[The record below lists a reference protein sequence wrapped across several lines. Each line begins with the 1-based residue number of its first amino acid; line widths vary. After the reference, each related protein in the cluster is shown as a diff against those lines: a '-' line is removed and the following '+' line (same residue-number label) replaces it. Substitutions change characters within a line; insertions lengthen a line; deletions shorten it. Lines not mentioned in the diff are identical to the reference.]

1 MQDGFNKMKRRI
13 LFSTRRNADRIF
25 FTTHYGI

>member
-13 LFSTRRNADRIF
+13 LFCTRRNTDRIF
-25 FTTHYGI
+25 ITTHYGI